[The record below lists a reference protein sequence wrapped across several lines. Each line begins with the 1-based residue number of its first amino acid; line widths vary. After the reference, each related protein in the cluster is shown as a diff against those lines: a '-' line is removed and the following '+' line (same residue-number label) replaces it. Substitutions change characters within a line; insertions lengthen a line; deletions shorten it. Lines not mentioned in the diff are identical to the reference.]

1 MDLISLILP
10 KEVLGHFSLTC
21 IEESAD
27 QVDLYL
33 EELRVRPHGD
43 GVYIS
48 KGFTPYS
55 IVQDY
60 PLRGRAVYLHVR
72 RRKWYEPSTGSVVI
86 RQFDIAHDGTRL
98 SKEFAAFLKEAH
110 RYIEHEY
117 QNHRRDVS
125 C

>member
-1 MDLISLILP
+1 MDFISLILP
-10 KEVLGHFSLTC
+10 KEFLDHFSLTS
-21 IEESAD
+21 IEESAE

-33 EELRVRPHGD
+33 EELSVRPQGD

-55 IVQDY
+55 VIQDY

-72 RRKWYEPSTGSVVI
+72 RRKWYEPSTGAIVTH
-86 RQFDIAHDGTRL
+86 QFDIAHEGTRL

-110 RYIEHEY
+110 RYIEPEY
-117 QNHRRDVS
+117 QNHRRNVS